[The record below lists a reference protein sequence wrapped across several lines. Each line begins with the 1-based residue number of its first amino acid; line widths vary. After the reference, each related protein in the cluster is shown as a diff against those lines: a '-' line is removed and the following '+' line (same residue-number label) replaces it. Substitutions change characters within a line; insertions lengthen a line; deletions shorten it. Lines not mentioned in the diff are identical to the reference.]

1 MTTWTK
7 KPSWSTVDNEEEEL
21 HWVQDNNNCPVMYMY
36 LYVLCMYYSHTSQV
50 VLSNALILAY
60 TIECVCFSLLR
71 HKNVHFKAKIGL
83 YLTLVSPTF

>member
-36 LYVLCMYYSHTSQV
+36 LYVLSYVDMYT
-50 VLSNALILAY
+50 VLHIFTHAFWLKTMVLI
-60 TIECVCFSLLR
+60 IEIS
-71 HKNVHFKAKIGL
+71 A
-83 YLTLVSPTF
+83 